1 MIQINL
7 LWDKPQLG
15 GCVLCAITD
24 SMVIVVDRKD
34 FNSFAQSI
42 PTICSN
48 LSLLFTAALR
58 GIVLLVE
65 LPVVGADVQNSNL
78 DESGL
83 AVSSDSSS
91 VFICTYSPWL
101 QFPWDNDLAVTSFNK
116 FRTTTD
122 LLLVVAAILVQFI
135 ILLVNDHWVY
145 QILVLNCPPCS
156 LSNSLLNG

>member
-83 AVSSDSSS
+83 AVSQTRRLSSYAP
-91 VFICTYSPWL
+91 TAHGYS
-101 QFPWDNDLAVTSFNK
+101 FSG
-116 FRTTTD
+116 TTT
-122 LLLVVAAILVQFI
+122 
-135 ILLVNDHWVY
+135 
-145 QILVLNCPPCS
+145 
-156 LSNSLLNG
+156 